1 MSQVNKIK
9 SVLFSKRRFTLA
21 YRQVGVA
28 IATFLVLGLGQ
39 SSALKQSVQA
49 AENYRTFA
57 EWCQNRSRLSESAKQ
72 TVDVLL
78 QYVGTTDCDAAQEL
92 LSANPSLSLTQPPI
106 TDLSPFG
113 SLTHLTNLTLV
124 GTQVTDVTPLANLT
138 NLTYLVLGFNQIND
152 VTPLAKLTDLTY
164 LSLTGNQITEIDSL
178 GTLTKLRNLTLLQN
192 PIQSKVCPLQPAN
205 KCIFD
210 NAGQDLYVQAEKQF
224 QEGNFQTALNSY
236 NQVLEVYQRE
246 SDRLKEGDTLNRIGD
261 TYVNLSNYPQA
272 LETYKQALALR
283 QELGDLPGVSVTLTG
298 LAAAYERLGRYP
310 KALTALEEA
319 LAIVREQDENFQL
332 RLDEAAGGFWELPK
346 EQATLLN
353 NLALV
358 HNRLGQHEKA
368 LKSAEEALATFRLIP
383 EAYGTNTK
391 RYGEAISLNTL
402 GVTYAELGQTEKAL
416 AVLQQALTIAREIGD
431 RATEAQILNHIGEVL
446 SKTGQQSEAISI
458 FQQAL
463 AIRQEVG
470 DRAGIGATLNNIGV
484 AYLKSQQY
492 SQAETQLFAAVEAW
506 ESLRPGLT
514 DENKVSLAERQN
526 QTYSYL
532 QETLIAQNKI
542 EAALEIAERGR
553 ARAFIELLAANFAE
567 NPPDINPPNIQKI
580 KQIAQEQNAT
590 LVQYSLVN
598 DNIYTWVIQPTG
610 EVAFRNV
617 EVSSLLENQTL
628 AQLVKNTRDGLFIPP
643 FYPGEELQKLHQIL
657 IDPIADLL
665 PQDEN
670 KRIVFIPQKELF
682 LVPFVALL
690 DENEQYLVQKHTLL
704 TAPAIQVLD
713 LTRQQRERN
722 KQTNPQH
729 SLIVGFPRDPGAI
742 NDLILGNPE
751 MPKNPETG
759 ETLMPLKGA
768 EAEAQQIAEFLN
780 TDPILGVEATKNK
793 VLQSIEASRIV
804 HIATHGLLED
814 VVGLGVPGALALAP
828 SSEDRGFLTSSEIL
842 DLNLNAELV
851 VLSACDT
858 GQGDI
863 KSDGVIGLSRSFIAA
878 GTPSIIVTLW
888 KIPDDATAFLMNEF
902 YQQLDSTGDKAVA
915 LRQAMLATMEQFPDP
930 ENWAA
935 PTLIGEAE

>member
-1 MSQVNKIK
+1 MSQINQGKGFW
-9 SVLFSKRRFTLA
+9 FSLGRFSSAIGATA
-21 YRQVGVA
+21 PVA
-28 IATFLVLGLGQ
+28 IFFALGFGEFGG
-39 SSALKQSVQA
+39 LKKSVQA
-49 AENYRTFA
+49 AESYRSFV
-57 EWCQNRSRLSESAKQ
+57 EWCQNRSRLSESATQ
-72 TVDVLL
+72 TVDLLL
-78 QYVGTTDCDAAQEL
+78 QQVGTTDCEAAQKL
-92 LSANPSLSLTQPPI
+92 LAASPGLSLTQVPI
-106 TDLSPFG
+106 TDLSPLA
-113 SLTHLTNLTLV
+113 SLTHLTNLSIV
-124 GTQVTDVTPLANLT
+124 GTQVSDVSPLANLT
-138 NLTYLVLGFNQIND
+138 NLTYLVLGFNQIRD
-152 VTPLAKLTDLTY
+152 VTPLANLTNLTY
-164 LSLTGNQITEIDSL
+164 LDFTGNQITDISSL
-178 GTLTKLRNLTLLQN
+178 APLTKLNSIGLLNN
-192 PIQSKVCPLQPAN
+192 PIQAKVCPLEPAN

-210 NAGQDLYVQAEKQF
+210 NSGQDIFVQGEQQF
-224 QEGNFQTALNSY
+224 QQGNFLAALNSY

-246 SDRLKEGDTLNRIGD
+246 SDSVKEGDTLNRIGD

-272 LETYKQALALR
+272 LESYKQALALR

-310 KALTALEEA
+310 KALTALESA

-358 HNRLGQHEKA
+358 QNRLGQHEKA

-391 RYGEAISLNTL
+391 RYGEAISLDTL
-402 GVTYAELGQTEKAL
+402 GVTYAELGQREKAL
-416 AVLQQALTIAREIGD
+416 EVLQQALTIAKEIGD
-431 RATEAQILNHIGEVL
+431 RTTEAQILNHLGEIL
-446 SKTGQQSEAISI
+446 SETNQQSEAISVY
-458 FQQAL
+458 QQAL
-463 AIRQEVG
+463 AIRQEIG
-470 DRAGIGATLNNIGV
+470 DRAGIGATLNNLGIT
-484 AYLKSQQY
+484 YLKSQQY
-492 SQAETQLFAAVEAW
+492 SQAETQLFAAIKVW

-514 DENKVSLAERQN
+514 DENKVSLAEKQN
-526 QTYSYL
+526 QTYNYL

-580 KQIAQEQNAT
+580 KQIAQQQNAT
-590 LVQYSLVN
+590 LVEYSLIG
-598 DNIYTWVIQPTG
+598 DKIYTWVIQPTG
-610 EVAFRNV
+610 AITFRNL
-617 EVSSLLENQTL
+617 EISSQLQNQTL

-643 FYPGEELQKLHQIL
+643 FYPSEELQKLHQIL
-657 IDPIADLL
+657 IAPIADLL
-665 PQDEN
+665 PEN
-670 KRIVFIPQKELF
+670 ANQRIIFIPQKELF

-690 DENEQYLVQKHTLL
+690 DEKEQYLVQKHTLL

-713 LTRQQRERN
+713 LTRQQREKN
-722 KQTNPQH
+722 QQTNPQH
-729 SLIVGFPRDPGAI
+729 SLIVGFPRDQKVI

-780 TDPILGVEATKNK
+780 TDPLLGIEATKNK
-793 VLQSIEASRIV
+793 VLQLIESSRIV

-858 GQGDI
+858 AQGDI